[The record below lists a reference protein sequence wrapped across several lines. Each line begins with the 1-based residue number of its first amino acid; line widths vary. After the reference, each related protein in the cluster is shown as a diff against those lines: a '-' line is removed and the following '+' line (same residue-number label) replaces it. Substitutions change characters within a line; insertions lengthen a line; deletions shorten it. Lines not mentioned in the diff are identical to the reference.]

1 MQPLSNLRK
10 ALERKHE
17 SIAKQANDLAKE
29 AARSMVV
36 YLANATPVDT
46 SRAVSNWRI
55 SLNSPKLTT
64 IDAHF
69 PGDRGSTKYRS
80 ISETL
85 ANAQFMLGVKPAGAT
100 IYITNNLDYI
110 GDLND
115 GKSRQAMAGWV
126 DISYLVGRNVIKRY
140 KFKL

>member
-1 MQPLSNLRK
+1 MQQLSNLRTI
-10 ALERKHE
+10 LNRKHA
-17 SIAKQANDLAKE
+17 SIVKQANDLAKE
-29 AARSMVV
+29 TARSMLV

-55 SLNSPKLTT
+55 NFNSPKLTT
-64 IDAHF
+64 IEAHF
-69 PGDRGSTKYRS
+69 PGDKGSTKYRS
-80 ISETL
+80 IAETL
-85 ANAQFMLGVKPAGAT
+85 ANGEFMLGLKPASAT